1 MKEFIKNILIL
12 LSTPFYLIGI
22 MIMVIIIIS
31 ENIGKNLMYL
41 IESWIEYMKSDY
53 KKLYETIKRKK

>member
-22 MIMVIIIIS
+22 MITVIIIIS

-41 IESWIEYMKSDY
+41 IKSWIEYMKSDY